1 MLPAVS
7 EKQVKLKNVYEDLI
21 DISHK
26 WYDLGLQLELEEG
39 TLENIKSDNPESA
52 QHCLREML
60 STWLKNER
68 RPTWQTLCAA
78 LRSRTV
84 GAEKLA
90 SDLEAKYEKMNSKS
104 AVSQ

>member
-1 MLPAVS
+1 M
-7 EKQVKLKNVYEDLI
+7 YEDLI
-21 DISHK
+21 DISHH

-39 TLENIKSDNPESA
+39 TLENIKLDNPESA

-68 RPTWQTLCAA
+68 RPLWQTLCAA

-90 SDLEAKYEKMNSKS
+90 SDLEAKYNVENELNIAPGST
-104 AVSQ
+104 